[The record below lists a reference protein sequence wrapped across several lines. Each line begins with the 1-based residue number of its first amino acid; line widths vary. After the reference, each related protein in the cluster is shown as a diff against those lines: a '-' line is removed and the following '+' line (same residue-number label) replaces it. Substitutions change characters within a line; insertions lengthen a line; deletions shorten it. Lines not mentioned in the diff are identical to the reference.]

1 MIKQAWRDVLEVAAV
16 ISVVGG
22 LMLVAYEIRQANG
35 IARAQAVMDLSAQY
49 NEMNRTRFSDP
60 VYADLNALLVDPE
73 HRELTETEA
82 SMIVGIGY
90 HLHNILWSAQTAYDS
105 GLLSLADLDNYRND
119 LSLFLTDLP
128 GIVPTLVDI
137 YETQIGKQNAY
148 VFEPLAELVEEL
160 RAEGKLP
167 E

>member
-1 MIKQAWRDVLEVAAV
+1 MVKQAWRDVLEVAAV

-22 LMLVAYEIRQANG
+22 LLLVAYEIRQANG

-60 VYADLNALLVDPE
+60 VYADLNALLVDAD
-73 HRELTETEA
+73 HRELTQTEA
-82 SMIVGIGY
+82 SMVVGMAY
-90 HLHNILWSAQTAYDS
+90 HVHNILWSAQTAYDS
-105 GLLSLADLDNYRND
+105 GLLSPADLDNYRND
-119 LSLFLTDLP
+119 LSLFLTVLP
-128 GIVPTLVDI
+128 GIVPAFVEI
-137 YETQIGKQNAY
+137 YETQTGKQDAY

-160 RAEGKLP
+160 RAEGKTP